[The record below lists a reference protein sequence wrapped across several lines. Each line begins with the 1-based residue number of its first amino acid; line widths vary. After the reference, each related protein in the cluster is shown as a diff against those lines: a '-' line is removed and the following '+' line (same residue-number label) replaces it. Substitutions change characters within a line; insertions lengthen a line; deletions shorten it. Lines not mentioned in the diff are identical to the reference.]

1 MIWHQSCSTGR
12 VRSSKQSRSNFK
24 KLEFQRPIPHKLMA
38 CISILHSLQFQS
50 VLRSIAMPHHPTHVL
65 GRCVLWVDVHYLL
78 LVLFQN
84 SFSSATFPI
93 FYVHSCHLQRQN
105 DCIGKKCI
113 IDVFFSLPNLL
124 PTFGTLSTGFL
135 FFVIQVFVCNVIFI
149 RKARYVAIQAHSFHL
164 MRLGKNTW
172 TFLLKYCGWS
182 LFIHQVQSKFQN
194 WVHVARLLLW
204 SYGFASAHR

>member
-105 DCIGKKCI
+105 NCIGAEMHNRRVLFSSKPFT
-113 IDVFFSLPNLL
+113 DV
-124 PTFGTLSTGFL
+124 
-135 FFVIQVFVCNVIFI
+135 
-149 RKARYVAIQAHSFHL
+149 RYFKH
-164 MRLGKNTW
+164 
-172 TFLLKYCGWS
+172 
-182 LFIHQVQSKFQN
+182 
-194 WVHVARLLLW
+194 RLLVFRH
-204 SYGFASAHR
+204 SGFCMQCDFYSEG